1 MSSTVDSL
9 NYEMDLFHCMQFIDS
24 HSEISACMGGTERA
38 RDSQLGTCLAR
49 QLHAE
54 IDRLHECMSD
64 SANLSGAAVFPGV
77 PGIRRGTVQPL
88 SPPDS

>member
-24 HSEISACMGGTERA
+24 HSEISACMGGTERG
-38 RDSQLGTCLAR
+38 RDSELGTCLAR

-54 IDRLHECMSD
+54 IDRLHDCMSD
-64 SANLSGAAVFPGV
+64 SGNLSGSLVYPGHL
-77 PGIRRGTVQPL
+77 GKRRGTVQPL
-88 SPPDS
+88 GMPEC

>member
-1 MSSTVDSL
+1 
-9 NYEMDLFHCMQFIDS
+9 MQFIDS
-24 HSEISACMGGTERA
+24 DSEIGACMGGTERG

-64 SANLSGAAVFPGV
+64 SGNLSGAAWSPGL
-77 PGIRRGTVQPL
+77 PGTKRGTVQPL
-88 SPPDS
+88 SPPDC

>member
-9 NYEMDLFHCMQFIDS
+9 NYEMDLFHCMQSIDS
-24 HSEISACMGGTERA
+24 DSEISACMGGTERG
-38 RDSQLGTCLAR
+38 RDSELGTCLAR

-64 SANLSGAAVFPGV
+64 SGNLSGAESYAGLSRNFW
-77 PGIRRGTVQPL
+77 GTVQHL
-88 SPPDS
+88 SPPDC

>member
-1 MSSTVDSL
+1 MSSTIDSL

-38 RDSQLGTCLAR
+38 RDSELGTCLAR

-54 IDRLHECMSD
+54 IDRLHDCMSD
-64 SANLSGAAVFPGV
+64 SANLSGA
-77 PGIRRGTVQPL
+77 GISGDYLRRPRRYGTA
-88 SPPDS
+88 SGDA

>member
-1 MSSTVDSL
+1 
-9 NYEMDLFHCMQFIDS
+9 
-24 HSEISACMGGTERA
+24 MGGTERG
-38 RDSQLGTCLAR
+38 RDSELGTCLAR